1 MENKQI
7 KPQLH
12 QSHLSMLYKCG
23 EKFRR
28 IVIEGH
34 REPPTT
40 DLVIGTASHK
50 AIAHNLTNKIEHGTL
65 LTREAVQDFS
75 RDSFLKEWHSSPI
88 ILTEEQISDGLQK
101 TRDLSQDSTIAVV
114 TEHHYEIAPRLA
126 PAEVEKPWVL
136 EAPGFPYDLAGTWDI
151 YEIYRLL
158 SEAESKIITSIRDN
172 KTRSRDFGQIE
183 VDNSEQ
189 FTVYAMA
196 AFYIKGVMP
205 DYVYQDTLLKPT
217 KTRGAVAISY
227 RSTRTKDD
235 FAVFQRRFEQAC
247 KIIDK
252 QIYTPASTTDW
263 WCSKSWC
270 GFAADGSCPYFNS
283 KRGSQITKT
292 VVQTGEE
299 ENGNQKRLEALA
311 AITGT

>member
-1 MENKQI
+1 MQEKI
-7 KPQLH
+7 VKPQLH

-50 AIAHNLTNKIEHGTL
+50 AIAHNLTNKIEKGTL

-75 RDSFLKEWHSSPI
+75 RDSFIREWQSSPI
-88 ILTEEQISDGLQK
+88 ILTDEQVSDGLQK
-101 TRDLSQDSTIAVV
+101 TRDVSQDSTIAIV
-114 TEHHYEIAPRLA
+114 TEHHYAIAPRLK
-126 PAEVEKPWVL
+126 PIEVEKPWVL
-136 EAPGFPYDLAGTWDI
+136 EAVGFPYDLAGTWDI
-151 YEIYRLL
+151 YEKYQIV
-158 SEAESKIITSIRDN
+158 ADTMKIITTIRDN

-205 DYVYQDTLLKPT
+205 DYVFQDTLLKPT
-217 KTRGAVAISY
+217 TKRPATAISY
-227 RSTRTKDD
+227 KSTRTNDD
-235 FAVFQRRFEQAC
+235 FEVFKRRFEAACRVIDHQA
-247 KIIDK
+247 
-252 QIYTPASTTDW
+252 YTPANPTEW

-270 GFAADGSCPYFNS
+270 GFAADGSCKFFNS
-283 KRGSQITKT
+283 KRGATITKT
-292 VVQTGEE
+292 IVQTGEE
-299 ENGNQKRLEALA
+299 NGKESRLN
-311 AITGT
+311 AIEGIISLK